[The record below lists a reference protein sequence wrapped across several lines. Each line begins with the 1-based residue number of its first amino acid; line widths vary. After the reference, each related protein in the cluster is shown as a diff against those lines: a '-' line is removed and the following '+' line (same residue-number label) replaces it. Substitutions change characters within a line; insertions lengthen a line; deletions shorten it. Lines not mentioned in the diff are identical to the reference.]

1 MLLHAEPQ
9 MGVFSSFPEE
19 KHGNFLGSVLRA
31 TGDYLQH
38 KSAHRGVL
46 LVYSLFDH
54 LLCQNHILQTN
65 VPDSWMFCL
74 EKQWYSALL
83 KKKKWL
89 SRTSVIPVLARAR
102 IQAEQ
107 LGLRKDDCEV
117 LPSCGT
123 LCVRFQL
130 RRELGRQL
138 ELRSGD
144 LSRDRHKSMGRNPR
158 GEIHVCNL
166 N

>member
-1 MLLHAEPQ
+1 MLLQAEPQ

-83 KKKKWL
+83 KKKKVAFQNLCDPCACQGKDPGRTVGSEKRWL
-89 SRTSVIPVLARAR
+89 RGFTVMWDSVCEIPAQKGVGEAAGAQEWGF
-102 IQAEQ
+102 IQ
-107 LGLRKDDCEV
+107 G
-117 LPSCGT
+117 
-123 LCVRFQL
+123 
-130 RRELGRQL
+130 
-138 ELRSGD
+138 
-144 LSRDRHKSMGRNPR
+144 
-158 GEIHVCNL
+158 
-166 N
+166 